1 MSDFSGELRPDDHES
16 VEGREGLEHDRRLGD
31 VRQSVCLRQPL
42 GDHLARLEDVR
53 ARLEDHHDRRQAGD
67 RLGPD
72 LLEERDAVQKV
83 RFERHRHEL
92 LDLLRRET
100 ERLGLDLD
108 GRGRELGQDVDAGGL
123 QLGRSDEEQHSG
135 QADRQQPESN
145 ARAHKG
151 AHHRVIP
158 HRSPVELGTI
168 NATPQRRR
176 VLTGPTTI
184 PPESPDSVR
193 TSLFPRLP
201 LPILNIHQL
210 GAHG

>member
-1 MSDFSGELRPDDHES
+1 M
-16 VEGREGLEHDRRLGD
+16 
-31 VRQSVCLRQPL
+31 CLREPL
-42 GDHLARLEDVR
+42 GDHLTRLEDVSS
-53 ARLEDHHDRRQAGD
+53 RLEDHHDRRQTGD

-72 LLEERDAVQKV
+72 LLEERHAVQQV
-83 RFERHRHEL
+83 RLEGHRHEL

-108 GRGRELGQDVDAGGL
+108 GRGRELGQNVDPGSL
-123 QLGRSDEEQHSG
+123 QLGRSDEEQDPG
-135 QADRQQPESN
+135 QADRQQPETD
-145 ARAHKG
+145 ARANKG

-184 PPESPDSVR
+184 PVESPNSAP